1 MSMTAT
7 EAMKLSNKAE
17 YKINGYTYSDKLKAQ
32 DKAIMRACEAGRR
45 RTTFSI
51 HDTIYDE
58 WEREMKQHY
67 TNLGYWFEPTGY
79 IGGVW
84 QKTEDICW

>member
-7 EAMKLSNKAE
+7 EARRISDKTE
-17 YKINGYTYSDKLKAQ
+17 YKINGYTYSDKLKQQ
-32 DKAIMRACEAGRR
+32 DLAIEEACKAGRR
-45 RTTFSI
+45 RAIFYI
-51 HDTIYDE
+51 HETVYDE
-58 WEREMKQHY
+58 WESDMRKHY
-67 TNLGYWFEPTGY
+67 KELGYWFEPTGY